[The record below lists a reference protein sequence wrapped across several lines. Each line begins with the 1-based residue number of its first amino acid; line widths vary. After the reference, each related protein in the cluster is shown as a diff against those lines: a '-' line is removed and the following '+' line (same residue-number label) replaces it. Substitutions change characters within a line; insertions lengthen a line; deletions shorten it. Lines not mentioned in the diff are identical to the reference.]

1 MSDKIIYLKYVKT
14 KEQLDKMKNINLDN
28 DDDQFETEDFLE
40 TFEKTMNSLL
50 QKYKINEN
58 KRNFIKMFDLR
69 RESNQNENYLI
80 KIENEDDF
88 SKKIIKNNEF
98 VFHIILYNEERERKK
113 KEEEE
118 RKKKEEEEIK
128 KKEEEERKKKE
139 EEENKRKKEEE
150 NKRKKEEENI
160 RHCNTNVEM
169 NYNVNLEKRIEEIFK
184 FNSMI
189 YKQTLENKKKLDQIL
204 AILGENKG
212 IALSINES
220 IEKNSDSNLINP
232 NLPSYDF
239 EYENSDKI
247 IFLKDLIE
255 NNCSIDLTLKNKS
268 VLIPK
273 NFCISFYKEKYD
285 KENGITFDD
294 IILNEIQANEKYE
307 FKIKL
312 KINKDVYKIKNEL
325 DLFYILKDNNKNI
338 INKNTFGKV
347 KLKINNYPFI
357 YEEGEKY
364 IKDFFP
370 DKSSEEIQ
378 NSLIKFE
385 GKKDEALDFFLNNN

>member
-1 MSDKIIYLKYVKT
+1 
-14 KEQLDKMKNINLDN
+14 
-28 DDDQFETEDFLE
+28 
-40 TFEKTMNSLL
+40 
-50 QKYKINEN
+50 
-58 KRNFIKMFDLR
+58 
-69 RESNQNENYLI
+69 
-80 KIENEDDF
+80 
-88 SKKIIKNNEF
+88 
-98 VFHIILYNEERERKK
+98 
-113 KEEEE
+113 
-118 RKKKEEEEIK
+118 
-128 KKEEEERKKKE
+128 
-139 EEENKRKKEEE
+139 
-150 NKRKKEEENI
+150 
-160 RHCNTNVEM
+160 M
-169 NYNVNLEKRIEEIFK
+169 NYNGNLEKRIEEIFK
-184 FNSMI
+184 LNSKI

-273 NFCISFYKEKYD
+273 NFFIFFYKEKYD

-347 KLKINNYPFI
+347 KLKINNYPFM

-364 IKDFFP
+364 IKDYFP
-370 DKSSEEIQ
+370 HKSSEEIQ

-385 GKKDEALDFFLNNN
+385 GKEDEALDFLLNNN

>member
-14 KEQLDKMKNINLDN
+14 KEKLDEMKNINLDN

-118 RKKKEEEEIK
+118 RKKKEEEE
-128 KKEEEERKKKE
+128 RKKKE

-150 NKRKKEEENI
+150 NKR
-160 RHCNTNVEM
+160 HCNTNVEM
-169 NYNVNLEKRIEEIFK
+169 NYNGNLEKRIEEIFK
-184 FNSMI
+184 LNSKI

-212 IALSINES
+212 ITLSINES

-347 KLKINNYPFI
+347 KLKINNYPFM

-385 GKKDEALDFFLNNN
+385 GKKDEALNFLLNNN